1 MRFSGRLL
9 EKEKKDFYN
18 PVLTWKNCAI
28 LCNYRKNFEIFCP
41 IKLQNRYKC
50 DIKKSEHERGGI
62 ICGGKNEAAEPA
74 GIGGY
79 RGVPDRHSG
88 PFFFYLYLRSTFR
101 GEAPPVGD
109 GAHILML
116 LPSLEDAESADFH
129 AMAQDIAEQYG
140 LRVEIMTQATVDG
153 QREMLSIVPMT
164 DVDAVLLWAVSN
176 LDEDYQQEL
185 TGCRAAGIPV
195 AIVEHDFEDKSL
207 RDSFIG
213 SGMNSELM
221 VINQTLWDIREG
233 SPVIIGSYSH
243 AGEGEL
249 YELLVM
255 LQEENPDFDPSQ
267 IRSERLRVF
276 VENHPN
282 DYYAHTYIQVRA
294 DTSGTAALNISLIR
308 TLLQQEPAGLFFSLS
323 EPLTAAM
330 AMAADNGALA
340 AGAPDILIGYGGEE
354 ELGAY
359 IEAGVIDELIV
370 PDVLYSSM
378 IGLRY
383 LNDVLR
389 GFYVPPTLDSGV
401 KLISGEELDG

>member
-1 MRFSGRLL
+1 MREGGSSVVEKMRRQSRLESVVIGVCL
-9 EKEKKDFYN
+9 I
-18 PVLTWKNCAI
+18 AI
-28 LCNYRKNFEIFCP
+28 LG
-41 IKLQNRYKC
+41 L
-50 DIKKSEHERGGI
+50 S
-62 ICGGKNEAAEPA
+62 
-74 GIGGY
+74 
-79 RGVPDRHSG
+79 
-88 PFFFYLYLRSTFR
+88 FFYLYLRSTFR

-282 DYYAHTYIQVRA
+282 DYYAHTCGP
-294 DTSGTAALNISLIR
+294 TPAA
-308 TLLQQEPAGLFFSLS
+308 Q
-323 EPLTAAM
+323 
-330 AMAADNGALA
+330 
-340 AGAPDILIGYGGEE
+340 
-354 ELGAY
+354 
-359 IEAGVIDELIV
+359 
-370 PDVLYSSM
+370 
-378 IGLRY
+378 
-383 LNDVLR
+383 
-389 GFYVPPTLDSGV
+389 PP
-401 KLISGEELDG
+401 

>member
-1 MRFSGRLL
+1 VVEKMRRQSRLESVVIGVCL
-9 EKEKKDFYN
+9 
-18 PVLTWKNCAI
+18 LTI
-28 LCNYRKNFEIFCP
+28 LG
-41 IKLQNRYKC
+41 L
-50 DIKKSEHERGGI
+50 S
-62 ICGGKNEAAEPA
+62 
-74 GIGGY
+74 
-79 RGVPDRHSG
+79 
-88 PFFFYLYLRSTFR
+88 FFYLYLRSTFR
-101 GEAPPVGD
+101 GEAPQTGD

-116 LPSLEDAESADFH
+116 LPSLEDDESTDFH
-129 AMAQDIAEQYG
+129 AMAKDIAEQYG

-185 TGCRAAGIPV
+185 ADCRAAGIPV

-221 VINQTLWDIREG
+221 VINQTLWDIRKG

-255 LQEENPDFDPSQ
+255 LQEENQNFDPSQ
-267 IRSERLRVF
+267 IRNERLRMF

-282 DYYAHTYIQVRA
+282 SYYANTYIQVRA
-294 DTSGTAALNISLIR
+294 DAGGTAALNISLIR
-308 TLLQQEPAGLFFSLS
+308 TLLRQEPAGLFFSLS

-340 AGAPDILIGYGGEE
+340 AHAPDILIGYGGEE

-359 IEAGVIDELIV
+359 IEPGIINELIV

-389 GFYVPPTLDSGV
+389 DFYVPSTLDSGV
-401 KLISGEELDG
+401 KLISREELADESH